1 MNNSDSGV
9 FANRRRLICRSVS
22 SPYIQNQ
29 IFTMEKQ
36 TTQLASDQRANH
48 TNARGKVWND
58 IIQANAD
65 SAAFPNAWS

>member
-1 MNNSDSGV
+1 MLPTIDIH
-9 FANRRRLICRSVS
+9 A
-22 SPYIQNQ
+22 PYIQNP

-48 TNARGKVWND
+48 INARGKVWND

-65 SAAFPNAWS
+65 SAAFSDAWS